1 MTKPAVRCRC
11 GHHIGK
17 HEVLRT
23 ELWERGRGRD
33 TVCLRFR
40 CKRCK
45 RLGET
50 FIPEP
55 DWDWSLL
62 DAPRNELSPDERDR
76 FADLAPISQTDLLD
90 FHRALDALIGDDS
103 SASSG
108 HADWHAS
115 RPIMSVS
122 DEKSK
127 SASEKPGERARRE
140 KSERDKPERDKAE
153 RRDDATSNHGPD
165 VPPDYRSKS

>member
-1 MTKPAVRCRC
+1 MTKPAVRCGC
-11 GHHIGK
+11 GHYIGK

-45 RLGET
+45 RLGEA

-90 FHRALDALIGDDS
+90 FHRALDALVS
-103 SASSG
+103 EEANPTAVTG
-108 HADWHAS
+108 HAGWHAS
-115 RPIMSVS
+115 RPLALPP
-122 DEKSK
+122 DEKTK
-127 SASEKPGERARRE
+127 GSEKPGERARRE
-140 KSERDKPERDKAE
+140 KSERDKTE

-165 VPPDYRSKS
+165 VPPEYRTKG